1 MDPRSWPSLTRKA
14 VEEHGQ
20 PFQLAI
26 KNALKEGRIS
36 NRTALEEL
44 RGIE

>member
-1 MDPRSWPSLTRKA
+1 
-14 VEEHGQ
+14 V
-20 PFQLAI
+20 AI
-26 KNALKEGRIS
+26 KNALKDGRIS